1 MKKRL
6 TALLLAAALMFT
18 FTGCRNSDGG
28 SESARHPLPQMN
40 LPQDGDTVVLIETS
54 EGSISAVLYEDLAP
68 KACQN
73 FIALA
78 DSGYYD
84 GLLIH
89 KALADFVIQTGD
101 PTLTGTGGEAANGA
115 GVQPEYVERL
125 HHFTG
130 ALGMACDENG
140 VAQSQFYIVAG
151 GAVSEEYVAAMQ
163 QAGYSADVIEAYGA
177 LGGQPSLD
185 YRYTV
190 FGHVYEGL
198 DIVKAISAVKTDDY
212 NRPKKDIE
220 IYSVTVSIYQQ
231 GE

>member
-6 TALLLAAALMFT
+6 LALLLAAVLMFT
-18 FTGCRNSDGG
+18 FTGCKNKGG
-28 SESARHPLPQMN
+28 SGESARHALPQMN

-89 KALADFVIQTGD
+89 KVLADFVIQTGD
-101 PTLTGTGGEAANGA
+101 PTLTGTGGEAANGT
-115 GVQPEYVERL
+115 GIQPEYVERL

-130 ALGMACDENG
+130 ALGMASDEHG
-140 VAQSQFYIVAG
+140 GAQSQCYIV
-151 GAVSEEYVAAMQ
+151 
-163 QAGYSADVIEAYGA
+163 
-177 LGGQPSLD
+177 
-185 YRYTV
+185 
-190 FGHVYEGL
+190 
-198 DIVKAISAVKTDDY
+198 
-212 NRPKKDIE
+212 
-220 IYSVTVSIYQQ
+220 
-231 GE
+231 